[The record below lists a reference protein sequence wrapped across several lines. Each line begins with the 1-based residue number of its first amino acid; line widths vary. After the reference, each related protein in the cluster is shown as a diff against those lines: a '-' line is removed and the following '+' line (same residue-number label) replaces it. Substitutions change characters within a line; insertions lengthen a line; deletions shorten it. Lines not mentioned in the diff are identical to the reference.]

1 MHEVGIANSI
11 LDAVRNEANSRAP
24 ARPTR
29 VGVKIGEMAGVD
41 AGSLA
46 FCFEVLVKGSGL
58 EPLELEIQPG
68 TADELSF
75 AWLELEEP

>member
-11 LDAVRNEANSRAP
+11 LDAVRNEANSHAP
-24 ARPTR
+24 ARPAK
-29 VGVKIGEMAGVD
+29 VGVKVGAMAGVD
-41 AGSLA
+41 ANSLA
-46 FCFEVLVKGSGL
+46 FCFEALVKGSDL
-58 EPLELEIQPG
+58 EPLELEIETG